1 MFKRMGRFAQA
12 NLSDLDTE
20 TNLMLLETIAAN
32 PQLLQSLREAL
43 HGQTILILAHTL
55 LLQIDTLSL

>member
-20 TNLMLLETIAAN
+20 TELMLLERIATN

-43 HGQTILILAHTL
+43 QG
-55 LLQIDTLSL
+55 